1 MFNGKIGKGFRDRS
15 KFVQPFVNRL
25 YRPSYDLVILIL
37 VSLTILAG
45 CFNTQATPIV
55 TEAPP
60 TQTVPP
66 MTVPP
71 TGTEL
76 PIRAI
81 EVTPAKPVIPTK
93 TATQGPTFRVC
104 SPLADHLIGELP
116 GIVSSPY
123 DPPPMG
129 KDDRHQGVDFAYFN
143 HGGRKSID
151 GEGLRAIL
159 PGRVAARV
167 EDRLPYGNM
176 ILLETP
182 GAYLPPEV
190 ISDLGMGSG
199 ESVYHLYAHLL
210 TAPSPDLG
218 DWVACGSPL
227 GQVGASGYN
236 IPVAHLH
243 LETRIGPAG
252 TQFGVMAY
260 YDTQAAAEEMAYYE
274 LWRMSPIFR
283 HFDPMRLF
291 QADGFHPEMDE

>member
-1 MFNGKIGKGFRDRS
+1 
-15 KFVQPFVNRL
+15 
-25 YRPSYDLVILIL
+25 LVWAGLWFL
-37 VSLTILAG
+37 AFILAG
-45 CFNTQATPIV
+45 CSQKETALVV
-55 TEAPP
+55 TEVNP
-60 TQTVPP
+60 TQTITPILTLSP
-66 MTVPP
+66 SP
-71 TGTEL
+71 TRATEN
-76 PIRAI
+76 
-81 EVTPAKPVIPTK
+81 PA
-93 TATQGPTFRVC
+93 TATPTQDKTPPKFPVFSLC
-104 SPLADHLIGELP
+104 SPLEEHDLSSLP

-123 DPPPMG
+123 DPPPAA

-143 HGGRKSID
+143 QGGRKSID
-151 GEGLRAIL
+151 GEGVRAIL

-182 GAYLPPEV
+182 GAYLPAEV
-190 ISDLGMGSG
+190 ISGLGMGSG

-210 TAPSPDLG
+210 TGPTPDLG

-260 YDTQAAAEEMAYYE
+260 YDTLAAAEEMANYE
-274 LWRMSPIFR
+274 LWRMSPIVR